1 MSLFQT
7 QPSDV
12 STQNFG
18 FAAPATSFSPTTA
31 TAGGLSYTTWFI
43 IVLVLAFLGI
53 NIFAYLAE
61 GTQEITNVFS
71 PIIRA
76 VFGTAVATTGK
87 VVDVSAEGAKAVVAG
102 TAGALESG
110 LNVVQDIGENAQHVR
125 GGGGSAS
132 GPMSLQQA
140 LQQTTPQSQ
149 RSRAQSQYVPA
160 SAEDQPQRTGKSGWC
175 FIGRDRG
182 FRSCS
187 QVGVN
192 DVCMSGNIFPS
203 QAICVNPSLRE

>member
-18 FAAPATSFSPTTA
+18 FTAPATPFSPTE

-125 GGGGSAS
+125 GG
-132 GPMSLQQA
+132 PMSLQQA

-192 DVCMSGNIFPS
+192 DVCMSGDIFPS